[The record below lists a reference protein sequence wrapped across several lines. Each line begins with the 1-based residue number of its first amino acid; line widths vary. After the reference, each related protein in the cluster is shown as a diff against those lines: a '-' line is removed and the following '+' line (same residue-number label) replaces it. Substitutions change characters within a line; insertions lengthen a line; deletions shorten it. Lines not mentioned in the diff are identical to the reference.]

1 MSKDYTCT
9 VPITG
14 ILCRYWLPCR
24 HIQTKLPLSL
34 PPLLLQEIIIVGL
47 FNTDRAFLLSL
58 LLSPRHIFVEI
69 HIVGKTTRILGSQI
83 EQLFSHTK
91 SQDQTIFHSQI
102 LKLKVQ

>member
-1 MSKDYTCT
+1 MYSSYYWYLVQILATMQAYTNQT
-9 VPITG
+9 SP
-14 ILCRYWLPCR
+14 LP
-24 HIQTKLPLSL
+24 PSL

-58 LLSPRHIFVEI
+58 LLSQRHIFVEI